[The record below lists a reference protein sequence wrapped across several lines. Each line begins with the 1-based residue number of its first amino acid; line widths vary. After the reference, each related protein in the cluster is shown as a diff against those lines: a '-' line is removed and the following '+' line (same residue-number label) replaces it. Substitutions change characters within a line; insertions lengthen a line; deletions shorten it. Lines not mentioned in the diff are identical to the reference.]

1 MKNIIFILLL
11 INSILL
17 LSLTNIM
24 FQQNGEIQ
32 ELKQEK
38 QYYVNML
45 EKYEN

>member
-1 MKNIIFILLL
+1 MKNIMIILMIWSAILL
-11 INSILL
+11 IT
-17 LSLTNIM
+17 LTNIM
-24 FQQNGEIQ
+24 FQQNGAIQ